1 MDPTVTI
8 DPTPI
13 TLAER
18 LEDAGIAFTDTPDGY
33 EITADGRATIR
44 VVPDGDGATVYV
56 TRPDPSERDTGGYT
70 EDEYT
75 VRSHLAA
82 VRTVESLIYAHG
94 W

>member
-8 DPTPI
+8 DPTPV

-18 LEDAGIAFTDTPDGY
+18 LEDAGIDYVDTPDGY
-33 EITADGRATIR
+33 EIRADGRATIR
-44 VVPDGDGATVYV
+44 VIPDGDGATVYV

-75 VRSHLAA
+75 AHTHVAA
-82 VRTVESLIYAHG
+82 VRKIESLIYAYA

>member
-1 MDPTVTI
+1 MDTS
-8 DPTPI
+8 DPTPL

-18 LEDAGIAFTDTPDGY
+18 LEEAGIGYVDTPDGY
-33 EITADGRATIR
+33 EITADGRAEIR

-56 TRPDPSERDTGGYT
+56 LRPDPSERDTGGGY

-75 VRSHLAA
+75 AHTHVAA
-82 VRTVESLIYAHG
+82 IRMIERLIYAHA

>member
-1 MDPTVTI
+1 MEPTVTI
-8 DPTPI
+8 DPTPL

-18 LEDAGIAFTDTPDGY
+18 LEDAGIGYVDTPDGY
-33 EITADGRATIR
+33 EITEDGRATIR

-75 VRSHLAA
+75 LGTHLSA
-82 VRTVESLIYAHG
+82 VRLVERFIDVYA